1 MPCHGHWNAP
11 LNLSVIYIYIG
22 MERQQTERETGR
34 QAGRQGERETDRQRG
49 HGPGPRLKD
58 TMVVLD
64 NHDDPGGISVRKRG

>member
-1 MPCHGHWNAP
+1 M
-11 LNLSVIYIYIG
+11 SYIYIHWNG
-22 MERQQTERETGR
+22 EATDRERDRQTGR
-34 QAGRQGERETDRQRG
+34 QAGRERETDRQRG